1 MRKQENEPQEAVE
14 SGELVTESKEYT
26 LKEKIT
32 YKGEPK
38 GPGAKVKLNAR
49 QAERLKESGHI

>member
-1 MRKQENEPQEAVE
+1 MRKQEEQTQEVK
-14 SGELVTESKEYT
+14 SGEVVTSLKEYT

>member
-1 MRKQENEPQEAVE
+1 MK
-14 SGELVTESKEYT
+14 SGEVVTSLKEYT

-32 YKGEPK
+32 YKGESK